1 MLWGFSRAHLC
12 ACSILENNAF
22 GLRVSAVASHL
33 TIERLDTMS
42 TTTNIQKV
50 EAVRQ
55 PINALT
61 ALTRQLGLVDQ
72 EEVYGIMMK
81 TVMPSGSSNEE
92 VAAFCMT
99 AAAYGLNPFIKE
111 IHAFRGKNGG
121 IQPMVGIDGW
131 LKLVHANADF
141 DGMEHEYAEDGSW
154 VECRIF
160 SKSKSRPTVVRE
172 YMAENRVESSP
183 VWKQRPLRML
193 RHRATIQAI
202 RYFMGVGGLADREE
216 FIEYEMQQMPMRDA
230 KPSAKK
236 ADAPAFLETK
246 KAAPAD
252 VQQVA
257 TEGVLEFGDLV

>member
-1 MLWGFSRAHLC
+1 MAGCKTRDVLYHNLLRLAGVRS
-12 ACSILENNAF
+12 SKPPNN
-22 GLRVSAVASHL
+22 RKNN
-33 TIERLDTMS
+33 TMS

-50 EAVRQ
+50 EAARQ

-154 VECRIF
+154 VECRIY
-160 SKSKSRPTVVRE
+160 SKSKSRPTIVRE
-172 YMAENRVESSP
+172 YMAENKVETSP

-202 RYFMGVGGLADREE
+202 RYFMGVGGLCDREE
-216 FIEYEMQQMPMRDA
+216 YIEYEMQMPMRDA

-236 ADAPAFLETK
+236 AEAPAFLETK
-246 KAAPAD
+246 KAAPAAA
-252 VQQVA
+252 QQVA